1 MPTLLCYREG
11 KKMETRSDVIDR
23 VSEITRRV
31 IAGTN
36 LELLEVKYLRE
47 GGKWILRLY
56 IDKPTGVG
64 VEDCQRVSEEV
75 EKELDQYNF
84 LSSPYVLEVSSPG
97 IERVLNRRQ
106 DFERFTGRRVEIR
119 TASVYPGKKKFVG
132 ILRGIDQDQVLLEED
147 GGETLS
153 FPMKEI
159 SLVQLKFKWR
169 GKI

>member
-1 MPTLLCYREG
+1 
-11 KKMETRSDVIDR
+11 METRSDVIDR

-36 LELLEVKYLRE
+36 LELLEVKYFRG

-56 IDKPTGVG
+56 IDKPTGIG
-64 VEDCQRVSEEV
+64 VEDCQRVSAEV

-106 DFERFTGRRVEIR
+106 DFERFTGRMVEIR
-119 TASVYPGKKKFVG
+119 TLSVYQGKKKFVG

-153 FPMKEI
+153 FPMKEL
-159 SLVQLKFKWR
+159 SLVRLQFKWR